1 MSIYFPQTFSNN
13 GNEDLK
19 TAKIE
24 QKLVSPRGP
33 KSIYLELSPNKV
45 NEAKTLACYTT
56 FSINF
61 VT

>member
-1 MSIYFPQTFSNN
+1 MKI
-13 GNEDLK
+13 LK
-19 TAKIE
+19 LPKIE
-24 QKLVSPRGP
+24 QKSVSRRGP